1 MSNGPLQE
9 TIVAI
14 RAGQCQI
21 SNRKSGI
28 RIEVKYLKRKD
39 L

>member
-1 MSNGPLQE
+1 MRVAEQE

-14 RAGQCQI
+14 RAGQRLI

-28 RIEVKYLKRKD
+28 RIEVKLLK
-39 L
+39 